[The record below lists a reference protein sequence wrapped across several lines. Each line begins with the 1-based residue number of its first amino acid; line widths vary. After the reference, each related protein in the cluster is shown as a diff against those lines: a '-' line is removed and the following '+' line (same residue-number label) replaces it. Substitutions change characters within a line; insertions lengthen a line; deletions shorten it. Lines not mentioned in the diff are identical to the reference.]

1 MNHKAMTEG
10 APWRLILRFVLP
22 VLAGALL
29 QQLYNTVDAIVVGN
43 FSGEAALSAVGTT
56 GSLTFMFLAVAMGLS
71 AGNGVIVAQ
80 FYGAGEQ
87 KQVRNNAA
95 AGILFLMLLGV
106 GASLL
111 GILVARPA
119 FVYIVN
125 VQESYMELTL
135 IYFRIYAI
143 GLVFQFGYNIFA
155 SVLRAVG
162 DSAATLYFLLI
173 TSILNIVLDLAFTV
187 GMRKGVAGAAWA
199 TVISQGA
206 AALLTFLYIY
216 MKIPLLRPL
225 KTDWY
230 LNKGESRKQM
240 QVGVPMALQ
249 FAITASGTMIM
260 QTSINLFGSTA
271 ISAFTAASKV
281 QNLFTQGIVSMGVSM
296 TTYAGQNYGAQKIRR
311 IREGVFKA
319 MLILAAYSVAAAA
332 AEILFLPQFSRL
344 FFAGDVDMAAMLK
357 WEYPYIYVSVAFFIP
372 LCMIFINRNTMQ
384 GCGYSLL
391 PMLCGVVE
399 LAARFIMAYI
409 SMAKHSYALAVAGD
423 AAAWVAA
430 GIFSMFSF
438 FHVIR
443 RIEKKLGE
451 PVRNKEAEIDRHG
464 V

>member
-80 FYGAGEQ
+80 FYGAGDQ

-125 VQESYMELTL
+125 VQESYLELTL

-173 TSILNIVLDLAFTV
+173 TSILNIVLDLIFVAWFHW
-187 GMRKGVAGAAWA
+187 GVAGAAAA
-199 TVISQGA
+199 TVISQ
-206 AALLTFLYIY
+206 
-216 MKIPLLRPL
+216 
-225 KTDWY
+225 
-230 LNKGESRKQM
+230 
-240 QVGVPMALQ
+240 V
-249 FAITASGTMIM
+249 
-260 QTSINLFGSTA
+260 
-271 ISAFTAASKV
+271 
-281 QNLFTQGIVSMGVSM
+281 VS
-296 TTYAGQNYGAQKIRR
+296 
-311 IREGVFKA
+311 F
-319 MLILAAYSVAAAA
+319 LAAYLYMTRKYPVFRFTFRDYRWDGKMIAATVRVGFPITLQMVVASMGMTLIQRAVNGFGQAMTASFTVGQRIEMYLNLPCSSFQTALATYTGQNIGARKLERVRIGVRQTMLITLLMASVISGVVWVLADQIIILFGLSDQA
-332 AEILFLPQFSRL
+332 AEYCLQHLR
-344 FFAGDVDMAAMLK
+344 
-357 WEYPYIYVSVAFFIP
+357 
-372 LCMIFINRNTMQ
+372 
-384 GCGYSLL
+384 
-391 PMLCGVVE
+391 
-399 LAARFIMAYI
+399 
-409 SMAKHSYALAVAGD
+409 AVAIFNIILNSYFPLFGVFQGANHSGVPAVVATGALSTRVLVTYLFRNGPLFGFRIVWWNGLFGFGVGFLIAWSYYLSGHWKQGSVLTGD
-423 AAAWVAA
+423 
-430 GIFSMFSF
+430 
-438 FHVIR
+438 
-443 RIEKKLGE
+443 E
-451 PVRNKEAEIDRHG
+451 P
-464 V
+464 

>member
-80 FYGAGEQ
+80 FYGAGDQ

-125 VQESYMELTL
+125 VQESYLELTL

-173 TSILNIVLDLAFTV
+173 TSILNIVLDLIFVAWFHW
-187 GMRKGVAGAAWA
+187 GVAGAAAA
-199 TVISQGA
+199 TVISQ
-206 AALLTFLYIY
+206 
-216 MKIPLLRPL
+216 
-225 KTDWY
+225 
-230 LNKGESRKQM
+230 
-240 QVGVPMALQ
+240 V
-249 FAITASGTMIM
+249 
-260 QTSINLFGSTA
+260 
-271 ISAFTAASKV
+271 
-281 QNLFTQGIVSMGVSM
+281 VS
-296 TTYAGQNYGAQKIRR
+296 
-311 IREGVFKA
+311 F
-319 MLILAAYSVAAAA
+319 LAAYLYMTRKYPVFRFTFRDYRWDGKMIAATVRVGFPITLQMVVASMGMTLIQRAVNGFGQAMTASFTVGQRIEMYLNLPCSSFQTALATYTGQNIGARKLERVRIGVRQTMLITLLMAAVISGVVWFLADQIIILFGLSDQA
-332 AEILFLPQFSRL
+332 AEYCLQHLR
-344 FFAGDVDMAAMLK
+344 
-357 WEYPYIYVSVAFFIP
+357 
-372 LCMIFINRNTMQ
+372 
-384 GCGYSLL
+384 
-391 PMLCGVVE
+391 
-399 LAARFIMAYI
+399 
-409 SMAKHSYALAVAGD
+409 AVAIFNIILNSYFPLFGVFQGANHSGVPAVVATGALSTRVLVTYLFRNGPLFGFRIVWWNGLFGFGVGFLIAWSYYLSGHWKQGSVLTGD
-423 AAAWVAA
+423 
-430 GIFSMFSF
+430 
-438 FHVIR
+438 
-443 RIEKKLGE
+443 E
-451 PVRNKEAEIDRHG
+451 P
-464 V
+464 

>member
-80 FYGAGEQ
+80 FYGAGDQ

-173 TSILNIVLDLAFTV
+173 TSILNIVLDLIFVAWFHW
-187 GMRKGVAGAAWA
+187 GVAGAAAA
-199 TVISQGA
+199 TVISQ
-206 AALLTFLYIY
+206 
-216 MKIPLLRPL
+216 
-225 KTDWY
+225 
-230 LNKGESRKQM
+230 
-240 QVGVPMALQ
+240 V
-249 FAITASGTMIM
+249 
-260 QTSINLFGSTA
+260 
-271 ISAFTAASKV
+271 
-281 QNLFTQGIVSMGVSM
+281 VS
-296 TTYAGQNYGAQKIRR
+296 
-311 IREGVFKA
+311 F
-319 MLILAAYSVAAAA
+319 LAAYLYMTRKYPVFRFTFRDYRWDGKMIAATVRVGFPITLQMVVASMGMTLIQRAVNGFGQAMTASFTVGQRIEMYLNLPCSSFQTALATYTGQNIGARKLERVRIGVRQTMLITLLMAAVISGVVWVLADQIIILFGLSDQA
-332 AEILFLPQFSRL
+332 AEYCLQHLR
-344 FFAGDVDMAAMLK
+344 
-357 WEYPYIYVSVAFFIP
+357 
-372 LCMIFINRNTMQ
+372 
-384 GCGYSLL
+384 
-391 PMLCGVVE
+391 
-399 LAARFIMAYI
+399 
-409 SMAKHSYALAVAGD
+409 AVAIFNIILNSYFPLFGVFQGANHSGVPALVATGALSTRVLVTYLFRNGPLFGFRIVWWNGLFGFGVGFLIAWSYYLSGHWKQGSVLTGD
-423 AAAWVAA
+423 D
-430 GIFSMFSF
+430 
-438 FHVIR
+438 
-443 RIEKKLGE
+443 L
-451 PVRNKEAEIDRHG
+451 
-464 V
+464 

>member
-1 MNHKAMTEG
+1 M
-10 APWRLILRFVLP
+10 P
-22 VLAGALL
+22 
-29 QQLYNTVDAIVVGN
+29 
-43 FSGEAALSAVGTT
+43 
-56 GSLTFMFLAVAMGLS
+56 
-71 AGNGVIVAQ
+71 
-80 FYGAGEQ
+80 
-87 KQVRNNAA
+87 
-95 AGILFLMLLGV
+95 
-106 GASLL
+106 
-111 GILVARPA
+111 
-119 FVYIVN
+119 
-125 VQESYMELTL
+125 
-135 IYFRIYAI
+135 
-143 GLVFQFGYNIFA
+143 
-155 SVLRAVG
+155 
-162 DSAATLYFLLI
+162 LYFLI
-173 TSILNIVLDLAFTV
+173 FSACLNIVLDLAFTV

-230 LNKGESRKQM
+230 LDKGESRKQM

>member
-1 MNHKAMTEG
+1 MDYDMTEG
-10 APWRLILRFVLP
+10 SIIPKLLRFVLP
-22 VLAGALL
+22 VFLGNVFQQFYNMVDTIIVGRYVSAKALA
-29 QQLYNTVDAIVVGN
+29 
-43 FSGEAALSAVGTT
+43 AVGST
-56 GSLTFMFLAVAMGLS
+56 GTIMFLILGFATGLT
-71 AGNGVIVAQ
+71 GGFTVITSQA
-80 FYGAGEQ
+80 YGAGDER
-87 KQVRNNAA
+87 KVRHSVAN
-95 AGILFLMLLGV
+95 GIILSIFVTIVMTAV
-106 GASLL
+106 SLL
-111 GILVARPA
+111 SMKPLLRLMNTPEDIFQDAYT
-119 FVYIVN
+119 YISIICVGCAASIFYN
-125 VQESYMELTL
+125 LFTSYL
-135 IYFRIYAI
+135 R
-143 GLVFQFGYNIFA
+143 
-155 SVLRAVG
+155 SVGNSQVP
-162 DSAATLYFLLI
+162 LYFLI
-173 TSILNIVLDLAFTV
+173 FSACLNIVLDLAFTV

-230 LNKGESRKQM
+230 LDKGESRKQM

-391 PMLCGVVE
+391 PMLCGVIE